1 MDTHEVLYK
10 YQFGFRSDHS
20 TQQAIITLDNR
31 ITKCLDSE
39 CNDIVIGIF
48 LDLKKAFDTVD
59 HTILLKKLYAYGIR
73 GITLKWIKS
82 YLSDHSQYVIYD
94 GVSSNIRH
102 ITRRVPQ
109 GSILGPHFFVAY
121 MNDIFNVSEF
131 LFTVLYA
138 NDTSILVNGSNYSD
152 LVQLLNNEL
161 CLLTNWLKANK
172 LSLNVQKT
180 FYMVFHRARMK
191 NKDFDTSIVC
201 MNCMKLERTDC
212 FKYLGVILDSNI
224 TLTQHISY
232 IKNKVSK
239 GIGIM
244 YKARQYLDK
253 KALLNIYYSY
263 IYPYFIYCIEVW
275 GNASHCHLH
284 PLFLLQKKIIR
295 IMTFSPYLAHTETLF
310 INLEILPLDKLI
322 LNKIAIMMYK
332 YANDML
338 PSVMHELYKKNNEIH
353 TYDTRNK
360 DLFRID
366 SGQKGLNMYVNSYSN
381 ISARLWNALMPKLNT
396 NVSLYL
402 SLSL

>member
-1 MDTHEVLYK
+1 MV
-10 YQFGFRSDHS
+10 
-20 TQQAIITLDNR
+20 NR

-73 GITLKWIKS
+73 GITLEWIKS
-82 YLSDHSQYVIYD
+82 YLSDRSQYVIYD

-102 ITRRVPQ
+102 ITRGVAQ
-109 GSILGPHFFVAY
+109 GSILGPHFFIAY
-121 MNDIFNVSEF
+121 MNDIFNFSEF

-138 NDTSILVNGSNYSD
+138 DDTSILVNGSNYSD

-201 MNCMKLERTDC
+201 MNGMKLERTDC

-224 TLTQHISY
+224 TWTQHISY

-239 GIGIM
+239 GSM
-244 YKARQYLDK
+244 RY
-253 KALLNIYYSY
+253 N
-263 IYPYFIYCIEVW
+263 
-275 GNASHCHLH
+275 H
-284 PLFLLQKKIIR
+284 
-295 IMTFSPYLAHTETLF
+295 
-310 INLEILPLDKLI
+310 
-322 LNKIAIMMYK
+322 
-332 YANDML
+332 
-338 PSVMHELYKKNNEIH
+338 
-353 TYDTRNK
+353 
-360 DLFRID
+360 
-366 SGQKGLNMYVNSYSN
+366 YV
-381 ISARLWNALMPKLNT
+381 
-396 NVSLYL
+396 
-402 SLSL
+402 